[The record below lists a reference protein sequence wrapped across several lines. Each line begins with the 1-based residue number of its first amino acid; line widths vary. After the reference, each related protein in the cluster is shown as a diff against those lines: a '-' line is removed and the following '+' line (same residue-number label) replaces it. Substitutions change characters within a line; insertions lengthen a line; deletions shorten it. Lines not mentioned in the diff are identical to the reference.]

1 MTRYGPPNVM
11 RLADVIRNLETAGL
25 REEARAVK
33 EANRLAHRL
42 EDLVLA
48 YVVNG
53 EGDRLLAR
61 ARNLTRK
68 AP

>member
-1 MTRYGPPNVM
+1 MAHYTPPNVM
-11 RLADVIRNLETAGL
+11 RLADVIRNLEAAGL

-33 EANRLAHRL
+33 EANRMVHRL
-42 EDLVLA
+42 EDFVVA
-48 YVVNG
+48 YVVNA